1 MFYIIC
7 VNQLIHTN
15 MTTQNN
21 IQTLLAEIATRTA
34 ELKAAIEKYDN
45 DPEAQ
50 RYYWGG
56 YSHARRIAAEIGLE
70 NVFYVGE
77 NYRGLYQDDYCTFT
91 FFNNLTGEFFYDE
104 WTTAAACPACDSYYE
119 GIYTVKEGL
128 ELGLID
134 MEKVFELNKKRFE
147 SMVESN
153 AEKIFRS
160 ESLENNGFFPR
171 VKVSKGR
178 KWRGEGYLVDLT
190 TNVYHFG
197 PTYGRSYN
205 TSTSTTARI
214 LSLEDFQIHYCN
226 ADYLEFV
233 EVEKITEMYKVWA
246 KNLVYKMF
254 QDLYNSKYYFNQDTL
269 TWKILPGLED
279 QCNFSVEKFFERHNE
294 MVNHISRMNIISARA
309 YDAKV
314 EEERKAYSTKLAE
327 QLPNV
332 IEWVKENTDKTT
344 DDEIMGLALHILN
357 KRN

>member
-15 MTTQNN
+15 MNTQNN
-21 IQTLLAEIATRTA
+21 LQTLLAEIANRTA

-77 NYRGLYQDDYCTFT
+77 NYRGLYHDDYCTFT

-104 WTTAAACPACDSYYE
+104 WTTAAACPSCDSYYE

-134 MEKVFELNKKRFE
+134 MEKVFALNKKRFE
-147 SMVESN
+147 SMIENN

-160 ESLENNGFFPR
+160 ESLENNGFYPR
-171 VKVSKGR
+171 VKVSRGR
-178 KWRGEGYLVDLT
+178 KWRGEGYLIDME

-197 PTYGRSYN
+197 PTYGRGYN

-246 KNLVYKMF
+246 KNIIARMF
-254 QDLYNSKYYFNQDTL
+254 QDVYNSKYYFNQDTL
-269 TWKILPGLED
+269 TWKILSGLED
-279 QCNFSVEKFFERHNE
+279 QFDFSVEKFFERHNE
-294 MVNHISRMNIISARA
+294 MANHISRMNTITINA
-309 YDAKV
+309 YDAK
-314 EEERKAYSTKLAE
+314 EFERKAQYSRRLAE

-344 DDEIMGLALHILN
+344 DDEIMELALHILN

>member
-7 VNQLIHTN
+7 VNQLTHTH

-21 IQTLLAEIATRTA
+21 IQTLLAEIANRTA

-45 DPEAQ
+45 MPKDGISYLANF
-50 RYYWGG
+50 
-56 YSHARRIAAEIGLE
+56 SHARRIAAEIGLE

-128 ELGLID
+128 ELGLIN

-147 SMVESN
+147 SMVERN

-160 ESLENNGFFPR
+160 ESLENNEFFPR

-178 KWRGEGYLVDLT
+178 KWRGEGYLIDIE
-190 TNVYHFG
+190 TNVYTFG
-197 PTYGRSYN
+197 PTYGKGYN

-233 EVEKITEMYKVWA
+233 EAEKITEMYKTWA
-246 KNLVYKMF
+246 KNIVYRMF
-254 QDLYNSKYYFNQDTL
+254 QDIHNSKYYFNQDTL
-269 TWKILPGLED
+269 TWKILSGLED
-279 QCNFSVEKFFERHNE
+279 QFDFSVEKFFERHNE
-294 MVNHISRMNIISARA
+294 MANHISRMNTITINA
-309 YDAKV
+309 YDAK
-314 EEERKAYSTKLAE
+314 EFERKAQYSRRLAE

-344 DDEIMGLALHILN
+344 DSEIMELALHILN